1 MHDDTPTARQN
12 DRLIVT
18 LTYAQSLDGALCG
31 DDGSR
36 LFLSGS
42 QSMAM
47 THALRAANQAILV
60 GIGTVLSDDPQLT
73 VRFAEGENPR
83 PVVLDARLR
92 LPTDCFLAA
101 RHPLKAWIMTAAS
114 APKDREAVLVALG
127 HRVFRL
133 PENGEGRIDLAAV
146 CAVLSAEGIRT
157 LMVEGGIGVIDG
169 FMEAGLVD
177 RVVVTVS
184 PRYTGGRKVT
194 GGGGLLPKLENVVCR
209 QAGDD
214 VIIEGIMVR
223 K

>member
-1 MHDDTPTARQN
+1 MKRSEAR
-12 DRLIVT
+12 RPFVT

-31 DDGSR
+31 EDGSR
-36 LFLSGS
+36 LFLSGRES
-42 QSMAM
+42 TAM

-73 VRFAEGENPR
+73 VRFAEGVNPR
-83 PVVLDARLR
+83 PVVIDPRLR
-92 LPTDCFLAA
+92 LPPDSFLAA
-101 RHPLKAWIMTAAS
+101 RHPLNAWIMTAAS
-114 APKDREAVLVALG
+114 APRDREAVLVALG
-127 HRVFRL
+127 HRVFRF
-133 PENGEGRIDLAAV
+133 PEDGTGRIDLAAV
-146 CAVLSAEGIRT
+146 CAVISGEGIRT

-169 FMEAGLVD
+169 FLTAGLVD
-177 RVVVTVS
+177 RVVVTVT
-184 PRYTGGRKVT
+184 PRYTGGRKIT